1 MLKDNQ
7 LVKGF
12 QFLLRDLNNKY
23 YKYEL
28 LGRKD
33 KDDLLVIK
41 KVKDGKVSTVPRLLV
56 IISGKDLFES

>member
-41 KVKDGKVSTVPRLLV
+41 RVKDEKVSTVPRLLV